1 MKIFGLFMISF
12 LNVFSTT
19 MRLIFGRKV
28 LTKNTGG
35 EMRKKVKR
43 KPRVLS
49 MRMAQTCSVSQRR
62 EVKVTLPPNPWDK
75 KEDRI

>member
-1 MKIFGLFMISF
+1 M
-12 LNVFSTT
+12 
-19 MRLIFGRKV
+19 
-28 LTKNTGG
+28 TKNTGG

-62 EVKVTLPPNPWDK
+62 EVKVTLPPQSLGK
-75 KEDRI
+75 KKKGGSDDNVVR

>member
-1 MKIFGLFMISF
+1 M
-12 LNVFSTT
+12 
-19 MRLIFGRKV
+19 
-28 LTKNTGG
+28 TKNTGG